1 MDYNDF
7 YTITEYGNENWK
19 GSFTPREIACNA
31 YDYKAEYDYSI
42 KQGKPTRTMIELCKL
57 ICEDMDYADYAEIQE
72 ESEKALTIE
81 RMKQILNDFVME
93 IQRLNTSRYFY
104 IKKTNLKRKR
114 KEKILCVREF
124 I

>member
-1 MDYNDF
+1 MMLEYVDF
-7 YTITEYGNENWK
+7 YTIAEYGNENWK

-72 ESEKALTIE
+72 ESVNALTIE
-81 RMKQILNDFVME
+81 KMKQLLSNFVME
-93 IQRLNTSRYFY
+93 I
-104 IKKTNLKRKR
+104 
-114 KEKILCVREF
+114 
-124 I
+124 